1 MWHSAPRRKASS
13 PFVRQAAII
22 GTAGLVMGT
31 ALAVLVAEALSGV
44 LFGIDPLA
52 VMPIVLTAATL
63 IVVVLLAGRPGS
75 TRVEG
80 RAARRT
86 QKLIGCAFSV
96 TSHSGF
102 VRAPHT
108 RPRHRHRPATMIR
121 ARSATRGAASRRL
134 RQSAVRRSPVP

>member
-1 MWHSAPRRKASS
+1 MRVALGATPQSIVAL
-13 PFVRQAAII
+13 VRQAAII

-63 IVVVLLAGRPGS
+63 IVVVLLAGVRPGS

-102 VRAPHT
+102 GTCAAHLA
-108 RPRHRHRPATMIR
+108 HATGTDQQR
-121 ARSATRGAASRRL
+121 
-134 RQSAVRRSPVP
+134 